1 MISAFGAYREAVF
14 AASRFFVFIKSA
26 FSEMSDRTKSSYI
39 NEAVKEKLD
48 EMELLYLA
56 ESRAEKA
63 RTGKGAESF
72 LQMWLI
78 LCEARLR
85 QETLL

>member
-1 MISAFGAYREAVF
+1 MTG
-14 AASRFFVFIKSA
+14 
-26 FSEMSDRTKSSYI
+26 RTKSFYI